1 MFLSLKK
8 YINTKKRSFNLPT
21 LTKYTGLETLQRY
34 WRPMVVGGLFVVV
47 MFKGVVVVVVVARA
61 VVVEALVVMVV
72 VVVVVVAGSVV
83 EGVSTVLSVLWL
95 TFVTAVTG
103 LSVSIPWSA
112 MTDTGGNVVA
122 FVACSVGPEVTLGG
136 NSV

>member
-1 MFLSLKK
+1 
-8 YINTKKRSFNLPT
+8 
-21 LTKYTGLETLQRY
+21 
-34 WRPMVVGGLFVVV
+34 MVVGGLFVVV
-47 MFKGVVVVVVVARA
+47 MFKGVVVVARA

-72 VVVVVVAGSVV
+72 VVVVVVAVAGSVV

-112 MTDTGGNVVA
+112 MTDTGGKVVA
-122 FVACSVGPEVTLGG
+122 FVARSVGPEVTSGG